1 VLERVD
7 EHSKKGTRMDTF
19 EAIKQRRRVVN
30 FTDRPIEHA
39 TMTQILEAAR
49 WAPSGGNLQRWRFIV
64 VMDPHTK
71 KLIGDV
77 SPGLFGKPAAIVV
90 ICMEKRS
97 RRNQWNT
104 WIEACEAGISA
115 QTIALS
121 AFALGIGS
129 CMILSFAKEGVEGI
143 LGLPEEIEPMLLVS
157 LGYYE
162 QLPEPPARLPLDAIA
177 FEEQYGRGWR
187 L

>member
-1 VLERVD
+1 
-7 EHSKKGTRMDTF
+7 MDTL
-19 EAIKQRRRVVN
+19 EAIKQRRRIVN

-64 VMDPHTK
+64 VTDARTK

-90 ICMEKRS
+90 ICMEKRA
-97 RRNQWNT
+97 RRSQWNT

-115 QTIALS
+115 QNIMLS

-129 CMILSFAKEGVEGI
+129 CIIVSFAKEGVEAI
-143 LGLPEEIEPMLLVS
+143 LELPEEIEPQLLVT
-157 LGYYE
+157 LGYYKE
-162 QLPEPPARLPLDAIA
+162 LPEPPGRLSLSEIA
-177 FEEQYGRGWR
+177 FEEQYGRRWR
-187 L
+187 P